1 MTILSIIIPVYKV
14 EPYLRE
20 CLDSVAASPLDC
32 WEAILIDDGSPDGC
46 PQICDEYAAKDSRFS
61 VIHQENAGV
70 AAARNA
76 GLDAAKGEWI
86 WFVDSDDVVDMR
98 PVAGMVE
105 WLKQNEDGLQ
115 FTVYSLQPDEN
126 QNQNEKVDL
135 VMFGLDTFDDNETLT
150 LRKATGRRTKF
161 GNDTALRNTALRNA
175 DATKTIG
182 WNDNQNESQNENQDQ
197 NRNEKVAE
205 RFVAKRFVAQR
216 FVDKKDF
223 LSQHISFF
231 HQQFW
236 YRNGN
241 ENENQN
247 GGERIHFTE
256 GIRVAEDLERM
267 YKYFTVCQQPV
278 KFEATLYHY
287 RVRKTSVTQD
297 ENYRKKAVE
306 DLPVV
311 LNHLAEWIRRND
323 IKPEPWIDMRIMKL
337 FQNLLYSASL
347 INEKQQFDIGAFQNT
362 VRGITARYRSL
373 DFCYINKMRYRLA
386 ALNVKV
392 FFLINRTYLALRGN
406 D

>member
-1 MTILSIIIPVYKV
+1 MFLSIIIPVYNV

-46 PQICDEYAAKDSRFS
+46 PQICDEYAARDNRFRI
-61 VIHQENAGV
+61 IHQENAGV

-105 WLKQNEDGLQ
+105 WMKQNEDGLQ
-115 FTVYSLQPDEN
+115 FKVYSLQPDEN
-126 QNQNEKVDL
+126 QNGKVDL
-135 VMFGLDTFDDNETLT
+135 VMFDLETFDDNETLT
-150 LRKATGRRTKF
+150 
-161 GNDTALRNTALRNA
+161 LRNTALRNA
-175 DATKTIG
+175 DATKTIMK
-182 WNDNQNESQNENQDQ
+182 SQNENQNQ
-197 NRNEKVAE
+197 NEKVAE
-205 RFVAKRFVAQR
+205 RFVAKRIVAQRIVAKR
-216 FVDKKDF
+216 FVDKKDY

-236 YRNGN
+236 YRKQ
-241 ENENQN
+241 NQN
-247 GGERIHFTE
+247 QNQYEGKKESIHFTE

-267 YKYFTVCQQPV
+267 YKYFTLCQQPV

-287 RVRKTSVTQD
+287 RVRETSVTQD

-311 LNHLAEWIRRND
+311 LNNLAEWIRRNN
-323 IKPEPWIDMRIMKL
+323 IKPEPWLDLRIMKL
-337 FQNLLYSASL
+337 FQNLLYSASQVRKL
-347 INEKQQFDIGAFQNT
+347 EMTSFQESVNDIVNSFKSLGFPFTQNIR
-362 VRGITARYRSL
+362 V
-373 DFCYINKMRYRLA
+373 RLA
-386 ALNVKV
+386 VGNVKLY
-392 FFLINRTYLALRGN
+392 FLLNNVYLRLRRISQ
-406 D
+406 